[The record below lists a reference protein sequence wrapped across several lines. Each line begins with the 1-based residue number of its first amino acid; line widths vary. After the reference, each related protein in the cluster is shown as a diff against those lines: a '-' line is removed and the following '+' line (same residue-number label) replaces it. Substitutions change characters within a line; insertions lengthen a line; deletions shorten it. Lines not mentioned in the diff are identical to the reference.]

1 MTGQRENT
9 VGVIYL
15 LLAALCW
22 GFVASTVKRLTAEV
36 DPYTIS
42 FFRVSL
48 ATVVFALLLR
58 RGNWRRIG
66 WFLPWVVLGALGR
79 SGNYLLYNVGL
90 TRMPSNAATI
100 LAPVQAIST
109 VLLARWFVGE
119 RVRGKW
125 TGLGLSVAG
134 LVLIWWSGKG
144 WATLLDPRYV
154 GGNILLVLSGLASA
168 LQFTSQKVLSSR
180 FSGPEILLPVFALST
195 LITIPFATTAGG
207 FTHAYS
213 PGAWL
218 LLLVLGLVLTG
229 GSFFFL
235 GEGYRRC
242 DASTAVVITN
252 TSTFLTLLWSALLM
266 RERVSPIMIVGATLG
281 VAGTL
286 AVVRAD
292 YRAIRQSHLVTQ
304 GDVQL

>member
-1 MTGQRENT
+1 M
-9 VGVIYL
+9 IYL
-15 LLAALCW
+15 LLTALCW
-22 GFVASTVKRLTAEV
+22 GFVASTVKQLTAEV

-42 FFRVSL
+42 LFRVSL
-48 ATVVFALLLR
+48 ATVVFSLLLR
-58 RGNWRRIG
+58 KKNWRRIR

-79 SGNYLLYNVGL
+79 AGNYLLYNVGL

-100 LAPVQAIST
+100 LAPVQAVST

-125 TGLGLSVAG
+125 TGLGLSIAG

-144 WATLLDPRYV
+144 WATLLDPSYV

-180 FSGPEILLPVFALST
+180 LSGPEILLPVFALST
-195 LITIPFATTAGG
+195 AITLPFAITAGG

-213 PGAWL
+213 PTAWV

-266 RERVSPIMIVGATLG
+266 RERVSPIMLVGTALG

-286 AVVRAD
+286 VVVRAD
-292 YRAIRQSHLVTQ
+292 YRAIRQSQPVAQ
-304 GDVQL
+304 GKAQL